1 MVPFTGSLLDI
12 IAIMARFGL
21 GGIYAFLISC
31 YPGNVSAE
39 VLMRLHMRSLSWVA
53 QFQSRTMVFVKLN
66 VGLKAR
72 RVQLVFKY
80 LKEVSYINPL
90 RLP

>member
-1 MVPFTGSLLDI
+1 
-12 IAIMARFGL
+12 
-21 GGIYAFLISC
+21 
-31 YPGNVSAE
+31 
-39 VLMRLHMRSLSWVA
+39 MRLHMRSLSWVA